1 MPRTNITGSAPGFV
15 VDYNA
20 TARTDGRQIDWTN
33 VSDDFIPEG
42 ATKKVIPAGTVM
54 AENAAGKIIPRK
66 DVAAAFIAHP
76 SDWPEASNAAGFLIT
91 NGREDSK
98 AASYSGYG
106 LFGGGVFYRELMPD
120 NGETDF
126 DDWITEVTDRGY
138 SVRLETYSDSR
149 AA

>member
-20 TARTDGRQIDWTN
+20 TARSDGRQIDWTN

-42 ATKKVIPAGTVM
+42 LTKKVISASTIM
-54 AENAAGKIIPRK
+54 AENVAGKIIPRK
-66 DVAAAFIAHP
+66 DVAAAFIANP
-76 SDWPEASNAAGFLIT
+76 GDWAEASTAAGFLIS
-91 NGREDSK
+91 NANEDSK
-98 AASYSGYG
+98 VASASGYG
-106 LFGGGVFYRELMPD
+106 MFIGGVFYRELMAD
-120 NGETDF
+120 REDASF
-126 DDWITEVTDRGY
+126 DDWVAEVADRGY